1 VTYPHRSS
9 PVLKNRSG
17 DERPQAGKTLPKAR
31 PVRHWFII
39 PRNRPPRTTR
49 SFPVENGGSMPG
61 EVLFLHFFLEVLRR
75 SGDDKLSFYKKSI
88 LLCTRKGQKAKHIL
102 FFFYGFHK
110 NNTKNFESRIHFA
123 LFLIF
128 RLFKNLP
135 KHSNQRILQKR
146 ILDKR
151 RSIP

>member
-1 VTYPHRSS
+1 M
-9 PVLKNRSG
+9 
-17 DERPQAGKTLPKAR
+17 
-31 PVRHWFII
+31 
-39 PRNRPPRTTR
+39 PR
-49 SFPVENGGSMPG
+49 
-61 EVLFLHFFLEVLRR
+61 EVLFLHLFSEVLRR

-88 LLCTRKGQKAKHIL
+88 LLCTGKGQKAKYIL
-102 FFFYGFHK
+102 FFFYVFHK
-110 NNTKNFESRIHFA
+110 NNTKNLGSRIHFA

-151 RSIP
+151 QSIP